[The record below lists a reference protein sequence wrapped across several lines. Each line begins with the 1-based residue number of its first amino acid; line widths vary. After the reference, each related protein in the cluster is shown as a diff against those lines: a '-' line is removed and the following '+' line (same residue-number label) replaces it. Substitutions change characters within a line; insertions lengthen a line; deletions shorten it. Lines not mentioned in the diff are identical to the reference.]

1 VSVSADELAI
11 RRLLEAY
18 ADAVFR
24 RDAEAWGVLWDEDAV
39 WRLLGQEVRGRAA
52 IVAAWSEAM
61 RAFPVAAFFVQPGPL
76 EIAGDAAQGRSYTNE
91 VLRTADGAVRRVV
104 GRYEDRFVR
113 RGAGWL
119 FAARSF
125 SILMEH

>member
-1 VSVSADELAI
+1 MSEDELAI

-24 RDAEAWGVLWDEDAV
+24 RDAQGWGALWDEDAV
-39 WRLLGQEVRGRAA
+39 WSLLGQEVRGRAA

-76 EIAGDAAQGRSYTNE
+76 EIDDDGARGRSYTNE
-91 VLRTADGAVRRVV
+91 VLRTADGALRRVV
-104 GRYEDRFVR
+104 GQYEDRFVR
-113 RGAGWL
+113 REAGWR